1 MTLFKVSAS
10 SVETSR
16 IAVHLCGAT
25 ALRSVLCAPTYS
37 LTLHEG
43 LQALGDVGLA
53 QWYRSV
59 GFRTLQGSLVLL
71 AAHQAQHG
79 SVQVLVLLLWGADEG
94 LQTLGRGLL

>member
-16 IAVHLCGAT
+16 VVVHLCGAA
-25 ALRSVLCAPTYS
+25 ALRSVLCARAFS

-53 QWYRSV
+53 QRYRSV
-59 GFRTLQGSLVLL
+59 GFGTLQGSLVLL

-79 SVQVLVLLLWGADEG
+79 SVQVLVLLL
-94 LQTLGRGLL
+94 